1 MSPYSL
7 THNLEQKRSGV
18 TMQSQT
24 KRQALVWGGLLILF
38 GVMWL
43 VATLVDLSAW
53 VWVVILALAGLGAF
67 GVYLTDRSDL
77 TLLIPAY
84 VLWAVALLV
93 ALTTLNVLRD
103 EFIAGY
109 VLAAIA
115 LPFLVV
121 FLRDRAQWWALIP
134 AYVLLAVGLMVG
146 LTASGVLT
154 ELLIPAYVMFAVAIP
169 FLVVFALNPK
179 VWWPLIPGG
188 VMAVIGLALLVA
200 EAAVEYIAPVGLVL
214 AGIWILARQFMRKE
228 PAAPDVPAVAG
239 PEADGPPAE

>member
-1 MSPYSL
+1 
-7 THNLEQKRSGV
+7 
-18 TMQSQT
+18 MQSQT

-38 GVMWL
+38 GVMGL
-43 VATLVDLSAW
+43 VANFTDLSAW
-53 VWVVILALAGLGAF
+53 IWVVILAVAGLGAF
-67 GVYLTDRSDL
+67 GVYLTDRSEP

-84 VLWAVALLV
+84 VLWAVAGLV

-103 EFIAGY
+103 EFIAAY

-154 ELLIPAYVMFAVAIP
+154 ELLIPAYVMFAVAVP

-179 VWWPLIPGG
+179 VWWPLVTGG
-188 VMAVIGLALLVA
+188 IMAIIGLAFLVA

-214 AGIWILARQFMRKE
+214 AGLWILARQFIRKE
-228 PAAPDVPAVAG
+228 PAAPEAPATAG
-239 PEADGPPAE
+239 PEVDEPPAEQPAA

>member
-1 MSPYSL
+1 
-7 THNLEQKRSGV
+7 
-18 TMQSQT
+18 MQSQT

-38 GVMWL
+38 GVM
-43 VATLVDLSAW
+43 TLVSNLTDLSAW
-53 VWVVILALAGLGAF
+53 IWVIVLALAGLAVF

-84 VLWAVALLV
+84 VLWAVAGLV
-93 ALTTLNVLRD
+93 TLGTSNVLGD
-103 EFIAGY
+103 EFIATY
-109 VLAAIA
+109 ILAAIV

-146 LTASGVLT
+146 LIAAGVLT

-179 VWWPLIPGG
+179 QWWPLIPGG
-188 VMAVIGLALLVA
+188 ITAIIGLAFLVA
-200 EAAVEYIAPVGLVL
+200 EATVEYIGPVALVVI
-214 AGIWILARQFMRKE
+214 GVWILARQLIRKE
-228 PAAPDVPAVAG
+228 EPTAPDVPAVAG
-239 PEADGPPAE
+239 PEADEPPGVG

>member
-1 MSPYSL
+1 
-7 THNLEQKRSGV
+7 
-18 TMQSQT
+18 MQSQS
-24 KRQALVWGGLLILF
+24 KKQALVWGGLLILF
-38 GVMWL
+38 GVMAL
-43 VATLVDLSAW
+43 VSNLTDLSAW
-53 VWVVILALAGLGAF
+53 IWVIVLAVAGLAVF
-67 GVYLTDRSDL
+67 GIYLSDRSEA

-84 VLWAVALLV
+84 VLWAVAGLV

-103 EFIAGY
+103 EFIAAY

-154 ELLIPAYVMFAVAIP
+154 ELLIPAYVMFAVAVP

-179 VWWPLIPGG
+179 VWWPKPRSSI
-188 VMAVIGLALLVA
+188 
-200 EAAVEYIAPVGLVL
+200 
-214 AGIWILARQFMRKE
+214 
-228 PAAPDVPAVAG
+228 
-239 PEADGPPAE
+239 